1 MENVAELRAK
11 ATWCLRQLTITV
23 QAEERRKL
31 TKRMVEL
38 WDRADRLARE
48 RQAEPAQTCP

>member
-1 MENVAELRAK
+1 MENIAELRTK
-11 ATWCLRQLTITV
+11 AGWCLRQLTVTV

>member
-1 MENVAELRAK
+1 MGDIAELRTTAG
-11 ATWCLRQLTITV
+11 WCLRQLTVTV

-48 RQAEPAQTCP
+48 R